1 MSVGHD
7 KCQGGAALDPHHPLC
22 MPNALESIHHEHAR
36 LAEALAAANE
46 AMRIVRDD
54 GVLDPARWREVRR
67 FIHEIALPHLRHEE
81 TTLFPRAQAMG
92 LTNEMLEFL
101 RRDHEG
107 LRFLARRAEL
117 SGLTGDVELLN
128 LDAAEVVDRFVR
140 AFDEHAR
147 REEAMFLDLES
158 KH

>member
-1 MSVGHD
+1 
-7 KCQGGAALDPHHPLC
+7 
-22 MPNALESIHHEHAR
+22 MPNAIESIHHEHAR

-54 GVLDPARWREVRR
+54 GVLDPTRWREVRR

-81 TTLFPRAQAMG
+81 NDLFPRARAMG
-92 LTNEMLEFL
+92 LTDEMLEFL

-107 LRFLARRAEL
+107 LRFLARRAEA
-117 SGLTGDVELLN
+117 SGLTENTQV
-128 LDAAEVVDRFVR
+128 LDLETAEVIDRFVR

>member
-1 MSVGHD
+1 MPSV
-7 KCQGGAALDPHHPLC
+7 
-22 MPNALESIHHEHAR
+22 NESLHHEHAR
-36 LAEALAAANE
+36 LADALAAANE

-54 GVLDPARWREVRR
+54 GVLDPARWRQVRR
-67 FIHEIALPHLRHEE
+67 FIHEVALPHLRHEE
-81 TTLFPRAQAMG
+81 TELFPRALSMG
-92 LTNEMLEFL
+92 LPDEMLEFL

-117 SGLTGDVELLN
+117 SGLTPEVELLN

-147 REEAMFLDLES
+147 REEAMFAELA
-158 KH
+158 HNTH

>member
-1 MSVGHD
+1 MTNVRAARPAPFIVSAMPSVS
-7 KCQGGAALDPHHPLC
+7 
-22 MPNALESIHHEHAR
+22 ESIHHEHTR

-46 AMRIVRDD
+46 AMRIVKDE

-67 FIHEIALPHLRHEE
+67 FIHDIALPHLRHEE
-81 TTLFPRAQAMG
+81 TTLFPRALAMG
-92 LTNEMLEFL
+92 LPDEMLEFL

-117 SGLTGDVELLN
+117 SGLTEQAEILN

-147 REEAMFLDLES
+147 REEAMFAELAHE
-158 KH
+158 H

>member
-1 MSVGHD
+1 
-7 KCQGGAALDPHHPLC
+7 
-22 MPNALESIHHEHAR
+22 MPNAIESIQHEHAR
-36 LAEALAAANE
+36 LADALASANE

-54 GVLDPARWREVRR
+54 GVLAPARWREVRR
-67 FIHEIALPHLRHEE
+67 FMHEVALPHLRHEE
-81 TTLFPRAQAMG
+81 DELFPQALAMG
-92 LTNEMLEFL
+92 LTREMLEFL

-117 SGLTGDVELLN
+117 SGLTDDVELLN

-147 REEAMFLDLES
+147 REEAMFADLAKE
-158 KH
+158 H

>member
-1 MSVGHD
+1 
-7 KCQGGAALDPHHPLC
+7 
-22 MPNALESIHHEHAR
+22 MPNAFESIHHEHTR

-67 FIHEIALPHLRHEE
+67 FMHEVALPHLRHEE
-81 TTLFPRAQAMG
+81 LTLFPRAQAMG
-92 LTNEMLEFL
+92 LTSEMLELL
-101 RRDHEG
+101 RRDHEN

-117 SGLTGDVELLN
+117 SGLTDEVAILN

-147 REEAMFLDLES
+147 REEAMFADLAHE
-158 KH
+158 H